1 MPNQILAR
9 KEELLDKKTRE
20 KNNNF
25 EEENFKKSDIQN
37 SQEENIKTN
46 TTLEF
51 KNEEIQKNFKHK
63 NIKIN
68 YNKELKKEA
77 EEIPNNTHLQTNTIE
92 DTKNKIDDQ
101 KNTQNSLITDNRK
114 NTNNTYL
121 PRKSSALEIF
131 LIFASIILAIFL
143 ICFLTFTFLNIKN
156 TKIISNI
163 FIQTYDVSNLTQE
176 EAIKKINNIITSQ
189 IPEELTLKHND
200 YETSISTKELNIQFD
215 TTNAVNNAYKVG
227 RTGNL
232 LQNDLT
238 ILQTKFQKKQFT
250 LNLTLD
256 IESLKKQLQDISGK
270 LPDKVKESSY
280 YIEGSNLILTKGET
294 GAVVDVDK
302 TASEIIEQIQNL
314 NVKNNTIEIAT
325 EEKSPSALDIDSIH
339 SELYSEAKDAYFTQ
353 NPYSIYPSENGVD
366 FAISIDDAKAML
378 KEDKD
383 EYSIPLKVL
392 YPSVTTNM
400 LGTEAFPNL
409 LSQYS
414 TSYSTKNQKRT
425 TNLRLAANKING
437 TVLMPGETFSYNKV
451 VGERTIAAGYQEAPI
466 YVSGKVVDGLGGG
479 ICQITT
485 TLYNAVVYANLEI
498 VERSNHQFVPSYAP
512 ASRDATV
519 VYGSIDFKFKNNR
532 NYPIKILCSV
542 QNGIANFQIYG
553 LKTDNDYEVVI
564 SNRVTGTTSNAI
576 YSEAYKILKQNGQVV
591 SSTLLSQDVYKIFII
606 FGINIINPIIVL
618 PIAFTSTAPAATSL
632 AIFAFSFFSI
642 VIISTIV
649 SIAVFIN
656 SAEITNANKITH
668 IIHSILLIFSNAP
681 AIITNTIITI

>member
-51 KNEEIQKNFKHK
+51 KNEEIQKNFKHE

-353 NPYSIYPSENGVD
+353 NPYSIYPSEMNQEEID
-366 FAISIDDAKAML
+366 INAISIDDAKAML

-591 SSTLLSQDVYKIFII
+591 SSTLLSQDVYKR
-606 FGINIINPIIVL
+606 
-618 PIAFTSTAPAATSL
+618 
-632 AIFAFSFFSI
+632 
-642 VIISTIV
+642 
-649 SIAVFIN
+649 
-656 SAEITNANKITH
+656 H
-668 IIHSILLIFSNAP
+668 
-681 AIITNTIITI
+681 

>member
-1 MPNQILAR
+1 MPNQIIANTEKVIEQETIEKNTEQEKTNSIVNEDITI
-9 KEELLDKKTRE
+9 KEETE
-20 KNNNF
+20 SKNNSEKITPV
-25 EEENFKKSDIQN
+25 EEYLQI
-37 SQEENIKTN
+37 SQTEEPKQTH
-46 TTLEF
+46 TT
-51 KNEEIQKNFKHK
+51 
-63 NIKIN
+63 
-68 YNKELKKEA
+68 A
-77 EEIPNNTHLQTNTIE
+77 LQVI
-92 DTKNKIDDQ
+92 
-101 KNTQNSLITDNRK
+101 LI
-114 NTNNTYL
+114 
-121 PRKSSALEIF
+121 I
-131 LIFASIILAIFL
+131 ASIILAIFL
-143 ICFLTFTFLNIKN
+143 IFFLTFTIVN
-156 TKIISNI
+156 TKSNKIISNI
-163 FIQTYDVSNLTQE
+163 FIQNYDISNLTQE
-176 EAIKKINNIITSQ
+176 DAVKKINNIITSQ
-189 IPEELTLKHND
+189 IPEEITLKHND

-215 TTNAVNNAYKVG
+215 TTTAVNDAYKIG

-238 ILQTKFQKKQFT
+238 ILETKLQRKQFS
-250 LNLTLD
+250 LKLSLD
-256 IESLKKQLQDISGK
+256 TDTLKKQLQDISGK

-294 GAVVDVDK
+294 GVVVDVDK

-314 NVKNNTIEIAT
+314 NVKNNSIEIST

-353 NPYSIYPSENGVD
+353 NPYAIFPSENGVD
-366 FAISIDDAKAML
+366 FAISIDEAKAML
-378 KEDKD
+378 QEDKE
-383 EYSIPLKVL
+383 EYAIPLKVL

-400 LGTEAFPNL
+400 LGSEAFPNL

-414 TSYSTKNQKRT
+414 TSYSTRDQKRT

-485 TLYNAVVYANLEI
+485 TLYNAVVYANLDI

-532 NYPIKILCSV
+532 NYPIKIVCSV

-553 LKTDNDYEVVI
+553 LKTDNDYEVTI

-576 YSEAYKILKQNGQVV
+576 YSQAYKILKQNGQVV
-591 SSTLLSQDVYKIFII
+591 SSTLLSQDVYKR
-606 FGINIINPIIVL
+606 
-618 PIAFTSTAPAATSL
+618 
-632 AIFAFSFFSI
+632 
-642 VIISTIV
+642 
-649 SIAVFIN
+649 
-656 SAEITNANKITH
+656 H
-668 IIHSILLIFSNAP
+668 
-681 AIITNTIITI
+681 

>member
-1 MPNQILAR
+1 MPNQIIANTEKVIEQETIEKNTEQEKTNSIVNEDITI
-9 KEELLDKKTRE
+9 KEETE
-20 KNNNF
+20 SKNNSEKITPV
-25 EEENFKKSDIQN
+25 EEYLQI
-37 SQEENIKTN
+37 SQTEEPKQTH
-46 TTLEF
+46 TT
-51 KNEEIQKNFKHK
+51 
-63 NIKIN
+63 
-68 YNKELKKEA
+68 A
-77 EEIPNNTHLQTNTIE
+77 LQVI
-92 DTKNKIDDQ
+92 
-101 KNTQNSLITDNRK
+101 LI
-114 NTNNTYL
+114 
-121 PRKSSALEIF
+121 I
-131 LIFASIILAIFL
+131 ASIILAIFL
-143 ICFLTFTFLNIKN
+143 IFFLTFTIVN
-156 TKIISNI
+156 TKSNKIISNI
-163 FIQTYDVSNLTQE
+163 FIQNYDISNLTQE
-176 EAIKKINNIITSQ
+176 DAVKKMNNIITSQ
-189 IPEELTLKHND
+189 IPEEITLKHND

-215 TTNAVNNAYKVG
+215 TTTAVNDAYKVG

-238 ILQTKFQKKQFT
+238 ILETKLQRKQFS
-250 LNLTLD
+250 LKLSLD
-256 IESLKKQLQDISGK
+256 TDTLKKQLQDISGK

-294 GAVVDVDK
+294 GVVVDVDK

-314 NVKNNTIEIAT
+314 NVKNNSIEIST

-353 NPYSIYPSENGVD
+353 NPYAIFPSENGVD
-366 FAISIDDAKAML
+366 FAISIDEAKAML
-378 KEDKD
+378 QEDKE
-383 EYSIPLKVL
+383 EYAIPLKVL

-400 LGTEAFPNL
+400 LGSEAFPNL

-414 TSYSTKNQKRT
+414 TSYSTRDQKRT

-485 TLYNAVVYANLEI
+485 TLYNAVVYANLDI

-532 NYPIKILCSV
+532 DYPIKIVCSV

-553 LKTDNDYEVVI
+553 LKTDNDYEVTI

-576 YSEAYKILKQNGQVV
+576 YSQAYKILKQNGQVV
-591 SSTLLSQDVYKIFII
+591 SSTLLSQDVYKR
-606 FGINIINPIIVL
+606 
-618 PIAFTSTAPAATSL
+618 
-632 AIFAFSFFSI
+632 
-642 VIISTIV
+642 
-649 SIAVFIN
+649 
-656 SAEITNANKITH
+656 H
-668 IIHSILLIFSNAP
+668 
-681 AIITNTIITI
+681 

>member
-51 KNEEIQKNFKHK
+51 KNEEIQKNFKHE

-215 TTNAVNNAYKVG
+215 TTNAINNAYKVG

-451 VGERTIAAGYQEAPI
+451 VGERTIAAGYKEAPI

-591 SSTLLSQDVYKIFII
+591 SSTLLSQDVYKR
-606 FGINIINPIIVL
+606 
-618 PIAFTSTAPAATSL
+618 
-632 AIFAFSFFSI
+632 
-642 VIISTIV
+642 
-649 SIAVFIN
+649 
-656 SAEITNANKITH
+656 H
-668 IIHSILLIFSNAP
+668 
-681 AIITNTIITI
+681 

>member
-1 MPNQILAR
+1 MPNQIISNTEKVIEQETIEKNTEQEKTNSIVNEDITI
-9 KEELLDKKTRE
+9 KEETE
-20 KNNNF
+20 SKNNSEKITPV
-25 EEENFKKSDIQN
+25 EEYLQI
-37 SQEENIKTN
+37 SQTEEPKQTH
-46 TTLEF
+46 TT
-51 KNEEIQKNFKHK
+51 
-63 NIKIN
+63 
-68 YNKELKKEA
+68 A
-77 EEIPNNTHLQTNTIE
+77 LQVI
-92 DTKNKIDDQ
+92 
-101 KNTQNSLITDNRK
+101 LI
-114 NTNNTYL
+114 
-121 PRKSSALEIF
+121 I
-131 LIFASIILAIFL
+131 ASIILAIFL
-143 ICFLTFTFLNIKN
+143 IFFLTFTIVN
-156 TKIISNI
+156 TKSNKIISNI
-163 FIQTYDVSNLTQE
+163 FIQNYDISNLTQE
-176 EAIKKINNIITSQ
+176 DAVKKMNNIITSQ
-189 IPEELTLKHND
+189 IPEEITLKHND

-215 TTNAVNNAYKVG
+215 TTTAVNDAYKIG

-238 ILQTKFQKKQFT
+238 ILETKLQRKQFS
-250 LNLTLD
+250 LKLSLD
-256 IESLKKQLQDISGK
+256 TDTLKKQLQDISGK

-294 GAVVDVDK
+294 GVVVDVDK

-314 NVKNNTIEIAT
+314 NVKNNSIEIST

-353 NPYSIYPSENGVD
+353 NPYAIFPSENGVD
-366 FAISIDDAKAML
+366 FAISIDEAKAML
-378 KEDKD
+378 QENKE
-383 EYSIPLKVL
+383 EYAIPLKVL

-400 LGTEAFPNL
+400 LGSEAFPNL

-414 TSYSTKNQKRT
+414 TSYSTRDQKRT

-485 TLYNAVVYANLEI
+485 TLYNAVVYANLDI

-532 NYPIKILCSV
+532 DYPIKIVCSV

-553 LKTDNDYEVVI
+553 LKTDNDYEVTI

-576 YSEAYKILKQNGQVV
+576 YSQAYKILKQNGQVV
-591 SSTLLSQDVYKIFII
+591 SSTLLSQDVYKR
-606 FGINIINPIIVL
+606 
-618 PIAFTSTAPAATSL
+618 
-632 AIFAFSFFSI
+632 
-642 VIISTIV
+642 
-649 SIAVFIN
+649 
-656 SAEITNANKITH
+656 H
-668 IIHSILLIFSNAP
+668 
-681 AIITNTIITI
+681 

>member
-51 KNEEIQKNFKHK
+51 KNEEIQKNFKHE

-414 TSYSTKNQKRT
+414 TSYSTRNQKRT

-591 SSTLLSQDVYKIFII
+591 SSTLLSQDVYKR
-606 FGINIINPIIVL
+606 
-618 PIAFTSTAPAATSL
+618 
-632 AIFAFSFFSI
+632 
-642 VIISTIV
+642 
-649 SIAVFIN
+649 
-656 SAEITNANKITH
+656 H
-668 IIHSILLIFSNAP
+668 
-681 AIITNTIITI
+681 

>member
-51 KNEEIQKNFKHK
+51 KNEEIQKNFKHE

-553 LKTDNDYEVVI
+553 LKTDNDY
-564 SNRVTGTTSNAI
+564 
-576 YSEAYKILKQNGQVV
+576 
-591 SSTLLSQDVYKIFII
+591 
-606 FGINIINPIIVL
+606 
-618 PIAFTSTAPAATSL
+618 
-632 AIFAFSFFSI
+632 
-642 VIISTIV
+642 
-649 SIAVFIN
+649 
-656 SAEITNANKITH
+656 
-668 IIHSILLIFSNAP
+668 
-681 AIITNTIITI
+681 

>member
-51 KNEEIQKNFKHK
+51 KNEEIQKNFKHE

-591 SSTLLSQDVYKIFII
+591 SSTLLSQDVYKR
-606 FGINIINPIIVL
+606 
-618 PIAFTSTAPAATSL
+618 
-632 AIFAFSFFSI
+632 
-642 VIISTIV
+642 
-649 SIAVFIN
+649 
-656 SAEITNANKITH
+656 H
-668 IIHSILLIFSNAP
+668 
-681 AIITNTIITI
+681 

>member
-1 MPNQILAR
+1 MPNQIIANTEKVIEQETIEKNTEQEKTNSVVNEDITI
-9 KEELLDKKTRE
+9 KEETE
-20 KNNNF
+20 SKNNSEKIAPV
-25 EEENFKKSDIQN
+25 EEYLQI
-37 SQEENIKTN
+37 SQTEEPKQTH
-46 TTLEF
+46 TT
-51 KNEEIQKNFKHK
+51 
-63 NIKIN
+63 
-68 YNKELKKEA
+68 A
-77 EEIPNNTHLQTNTIE
+77 LQVI
-92 DTKNKIDDQ
+92 
-101 KNTQNSLITDNRK
+101 LI
-114 NTNNTYL
+114 
-121 PRKSSALEIF
+121 I
-131 LIFASIILAIFL
+131 ASIILAIFL
-143 ICFLTFTFLNIKN
+143 IFFLTFTIVN
-156 TKIISNI
+156 TKSNKIISNI
-163 FIQTYDVSNLTQE
+163 FIQNYDISNLTQE
-176 EAIKKINNIITSQ
+176 DAVKKMNNIITSK
-189 IPEELTLKHND
+189 IPEEITLKHND

-215 TTNAVNNAYKVG
+215 TTTAVNDAYKIG

-238 ILQTKFQKKQFT
+238 ILETKLQRKQFS
-250 LNLTLD
+250 LKLSLD
-256 IESLKKQLQDISGK
+256 TDTLKKQLQDISGK

-294 GAVVDVDK
+294 GVVVDVDK

-314 NVKNNTIEIAT
+314 NVKNNSIEIST

-353 NPYSIYPSENGVD
+353 NPYAIFPSENGVD
-366 FAISIDDAKAML
+366 FAISIDEAKAML
-378 KEDKD
+378 QEDKE
-383 EYSIPLKVL
+383 EYTIPLKVL

-400 LGTEAFPNL
+400 LGSEAFPNL

-414 TSYSTKNQKRT
+414 TSYSTRDQKRT

-485 TLYNAVVYANLEI
+485 TLYNAVVYANLDI

-532 NYPIKILCSV
+532 NYPIKIVCSV

-553 LKTDNDYEVVI
+553 LKTDNDYEVTI

-591 SSTLLSQDVYKIFII
+591 SSTLLSQDVYKR
-606 FGINIINPIIVL
+606 
-618 PIAFTSTAPAATSL
+618 
-632 AIFAFSFFSI
+632 
-642 VIISTIV
+642 
-649 SIAVFIN
+649 
-656 SAEITNANKITH
+656 H
-668 IIHSILLIFSNAP
+668 
-681 AIITNTIITI
+681 

>member
-51 KNEEIQKNFKHK
+51 KNEEIQKNFKHE

-101 KNTQNSLITDNRK
+101 KNTQNSLISDNRK

-591 SSTLLSQDVYKIFII
+591 SSTLLSQDVYKR
-606 FGINIINPIIVL
+606 
-618 PIAFTSTAPAATSL
+618 
-632 AIFAFSFFSI
+632 
-642 VIISTIV
+642 
-649 SIAVFIN
+649 
-656 SAEITNANKITH
+656 H
-668 IIHSILLIFSNAP
+668 
-681 AIITNTIITI
+681 

>member
-9 KEELLDKKTRE
+9 KEEFLDKKTTE

-25 EEENFKKSDIQN
+25 EEENFKKSNIQN
-37 SQEENIKTN
+37 SQKENIKTD
-46 TTLEF
+46 TTLEL
-51 KNEEIQKNFKHK
+51 KNEGIQKNFKHE
-63 NIKIN
+63 NIEIN

-92 DTKNKIDDQ
+92 DIKNKIDDQ
-101 KNTQNSLITDNRK
+101 KNTQNSLTTYNKK
-114 NTNNTYL
+114 NNNNTYL

-227 RTGNL
+227 KTGNL

-392 YPSVTTNM
+392 YPSVATNI
-400 LGTEAFPNL
+400 LVTEAFPNL

-591 SSTLLSQDVYKIFII
+591 SSTLLSQDVYKR
-606 FGINIINPIIVL
+606 
-618 PIAFTSTAPAATSL
+618 
-632 AIFAFSFFSI
+632 
-642 VIISTIV
+642 
-649 SIAVFIN
+649 
-656 SAEITNANKITH
+656 H
-668 IIHSILLIFSNAP
+668 
-681 AIITNTIITI
+681 

>member
-51 KNEEIQKNFKHK
+51 KNEEIQKNFKHE

-542 QNGIANFQIYG
+542 QKGIANFQIYG
-553 LKTDNDYEVVI
+553 LKNDNDY
-564 SNRVTGTTSNAI
+564 
-576 YSEAYKILKQNGQVV
+576 
-591 SSTLLSQDVYKIFII
+591 
-606 FGINIINPIIVL
+606 
-618 PIAFTSTAPAATSL
+618 
-632 AIFAFSFFSI
+632 
-642 VIISTIV
+642 
-649 SIAVFIN
+649 
-656 SAEITNANKITH
+656 
-668 IIHSILLIFSNAP
+668 
-681 AIITNTIITI
+681 

>member
-1 MPNQILAR
+1 MPNQILAS

-51 KNEEIQKNFKHK
+51 KNEEIQKNFKHE

-553 LKTDNDYEVVI
+553 LKTNNDYEVVI

-591 SSTLLSQDVYKIFII
+591 SSTLLSQDVYKR
-606 FGINIINPIIVL
+606 
-618 PIAFTSTAPAATSL
+618 
-632 AIFAFSFFSI
+632 
-642 VIISTIV
+642 
-649 SIAVFIN
+649 
-656 SAEITNANKITH
+656 H
-668 IIHSILLIFSNAP
+668 
-681 AIITNTIITI
+681 

>member
-1 MPNQILAR
+1 MPNQIIANTEKVIEQETIEKNTEQEKTNSIVNEDITI
-9 KEELLDKKTRE
+9 KEETE
-20 KNNNF
+20 SKNNSEKITPV
-25 EEENFKKSDIQN
+25 EEYLQI
-37 SQEENIKTN
+37 SQTEEPKQTH
-46 TTLEF
+46 TT
-51 KNEEIQKNFKHK
+51 
-63 NIKIN
+63 
-68 YNKELKKEA
+68 A
-77 EEIPNNTHLQTNTIE
+77 LQVI
-92 DTKNKIDDQ
+92 
-101 KNTQNSLITDNRK
+101 LI
-114 NTNNTYL
+114 
-121 PRKSSALEIF
+121 I
-131 LIFASIILAIFL
+131 ASIILAIFL
-143 ICFLTFTFLNIKN
+143 IFFLTFTIVN
-156 TKIISNI
+156 TKSNKIISNI
-163 FIQTYDVSNLTQE
+163 FIQNYDISNLTQE
-176 EAIKKINNIITSQ
+176 DGVKKMNNIITSQ
-189 IPEELTLKHND
+189 IPEEITLKHND

-215 TTNAVNNAYKVG
+215 TTTAVNDAYKIG

-238 ILQTKFQKKQFT
+238 ILETKLQRKQFS
-250 LNLTLD
+250 LKLSLD
-256 IESLKKQLQDISGK
+256 TDTLKKQLQDISGK

-294 GAVVDVDK
+294 GVVVDVDK

-314 NVKNNTIEIAT
+314 NVKNNSIEIST

-353 NPYSIYPSENGVD
+353 NPYAIFPSENGVD
-366 FAISIDDAKAML
+366 FAISIDEAKAML
-378 KEDKD
+378 QEDKE
-383 EYSIPLKVL
+383 EYAIPLKVL

-400 LGTEAFPNL
+400 LGSEAFPNL

-414 TSYSTKNQKRT
+414 TSYSTRDQKRT

-485 TLYNAVVYANLEI
+485 TLYNAVVYANLDI

-532 NYPIKILCSV
+532 NYPIKIVCSV

-553 LKTDNDYEVVI
+553 LKTDNDYEVTI

-576 YSEAYKILKQNGQVV
+576 YSQAYKILKQNGQVV
-591 SSTLLSQDVYKIFII
+591 SSTLLSQDVYKR
-606 FGINIINPIIVL
+606 
-618 PIAFTSTAPAATSL
+618 
-632 AIFAFSFFSI
+632 
-642 VIISTIV
+642 
-649 SIAVFIN
+649 
-656 SAEITNANKITH
+656 H
-668 IIHSILLIFSNAP
+668 
-681 AIITNTIITI
+681 

>member
-1 MPNQILAR
+1 MPNQIIANTEKVIEQETIEKNTEQEKTNSVVNEDITT
-9 KEELLDKKTRE
+9 KEETE
-20 KNNNF
+20 SKNNSEKIAPV
-25 EEENFKKSDIQN
+25 EEYLQI
-37 SQEENIKTN
+37 SQTEEPKQTH
-46 TTLEF
+46 TT
-51 KNEEIQKNFKHK
+51 
-63 NIKIN
+63 
-68 YNKELKKEA
+68 A
-77 EEIPNNTHLQTNTIE
+77 LQVI
-92 DTKNKIDDQ
+92 
-101 KNTQNSLITDNRK
+101 LI
-114 NTNNTYL
+114 
-121 PRKSSALEIF
+121 I
-131 LIFASIILAIFL
+131 ASIILAIFL
-143 ICFLTFTFLNIKN
+143 IFFLTFTIVN
-156 TKIISNI
+156 TKSNKIISNI
-163 FIQTYDVSNLTQE
+163 FIQNYDISNLTQE
-176 EAIKKINNIITSQ
+176 DAVKKMNNIITSK
-189 IPEELTLKHND
+189 IPEEITLKHND

-215 TTNAVNNAYKVG
+215 TTTAVNDAYKIG

-238 ILQTKFQKKQFT
+238 ILETKLQRKQFS
-250 LNLTLD
+250 LKLSLD
-256 IESLKKQLQDISGK
+256 TDTLKKQLQDISGK

-294 GAVVDVDK
+294 GVVVDVDK

-314 NVKNNTIEIAT
+314 NVKNNSIEIST

-353 NPYSIYPSENGVD
+353 NPYAIFPSENGVD
-366 FAISIDDAKAML
+366 FAISIDEAKAML
-378 KEDKD
+378 QEDKE
-383 EYSIPLKVL
+383 EYTIPLKVL

-400 LGTEAFPNL
+400 LGSEAFPNL

-414 TSYSTKNQKRT
+414 TSYSTRDQKRT

-485 TLYNAVVYANLEI
+485 TLYNAVVYANLDI

-532 NYPIKILCSV
+532 NYPIKIVCSV

-553 LKTDNDYEVVI
+553 LKTDNDYEVTI

-591 SSTLLSQDVYKIFII
+591 SSTLLSQDVYKR
-606 FGINIINPIIVL
+606 
-618 PIAFTSTAPAATSL
+618 
-632 AIFAFSFFSI
+632 
-642 VIISTIV
+642 
-649 SIAVFIN
+649 
-656 SAEITNANKITH
+656 H
-668 IIHSILLIFSNAP
+668 
-681 AIITNTIITI
+681 

>member
-1 MPNQILAR
+1 MPNQIIANTEKVIEQETIEKNTEQEKTNSIVNEDITI
-9 KEELLDKKTRE
+9 KEETE
-20 KNNNF
+20 SKNNSEKITPV
-25 EEENFKKSDIQN
+25 EEYLQI
-37 SQEENIKTN
+37 SQTEEPKQTH
-46 TTLEF
+46 TT
-51 KNEEIQKNFKHK
+51 
-63 NIKIN
+63 
-68 YNKELKKEA
+68 A
-77 EEIPNNTHLQTNTIE
+77 LQVI
-92 DTKNKIDDQ
+92 
-101 KNTQNSLITDNRK
+101 LI
-114 NTNNTYL
+114 
-121 PRKSSALEIF
+121 I
-131 LIFASIILAIFL
+131 ASIILAIFL
-143 ICFLTFTFLNIKN
+143 VFFLTFTIVN
-156 TKIISNI
+156 TKSNKIISNI
-163 FIQTYDVSNLTQE
+163 FIQNYDISNLTQE
-176 EAIKKINNIITSQ
+176 DAVKKMNNIITSQ
-189 IPEELTLKHND
+189 IPEEITLKHND

-215 TTNAVNNAYKVG
+215 TTTAVNNAYKVG

-238 ILQTKFQKKQFT
+238 ILETKLQRKQFS
-250 LNLTLD
+250 LKLSLD
-256 IESLKKQLQDISGK
+256 TDTLKKQLQDISGK

-294 GAVVDVDK
+294 GVVVDVDK

-314 NVKNNTIEIAT
+314 NVKNNSIEIST

-353 NPYSIYPSENGVD
+353 NPYAIFPSENGVD
-366 FAISIDDAKAML
+366 FAISIDEAKAML
-378 KEDKD
+378 QEDKE
-383 EYSIPLKVL
+383 EYAIPLKVL

-400 LGTEAFPNL
+400 IGSEAFPNL

-414 TSYSTKNQKRT
+414 TSYSTRDQKRT

-485 TLYNAVVYANLEI
+485 TLYNAVVYANLDI

-532 NYPIKILCSV
+532 DYPIKIVCSV

-553 LKTDNDYEVVI
+553 LKTDNDYEVTI

-576 YSEAYKILKQNGQVV
+576 YSQAYKILKQNGQVV
-591 SSTLLSQDVYKIFII
+591 SSTLLSQDVYKR
-606 FGINIINPIIVL
+606 
-618 PIAFTSTAPAATSL
+618 
-632 AIFAFSFFSI
+632 
-642 VIISTIV
+642 
-649 SIAVFIN
+649 
-656 SAEITNANKITH
+656 H
-668 IIHSILLIFSNAP
+668 
-681 AIITNTIITI
+681 

>member
-1 MPNQILAR
+1 MILVMLGTQNNSFNRLLEQIDNL
-9 KEELLDKKTRE
+9 
-20 KNNNF
+20 
-25 EEENFKKSDIQN
+25 I
-37 SQEENIKTN
+37 QEEKIQEEVIVQAGYTKYKS
-46 TTLEF
+46 
-51 KNEEIQKNFKHK
+51 KNMEIFDLISKDEIQRYQQEASYVITHGGAGSIITSLKYGKKVIAVPRKHEYGEHVNNHQEEIV
-63 NIKIN
+63 
-68 YNKELKKEA
+68 ELFSKKGY
-77 EEIPNNTHLQTNTIE
+77 ILGVE
-92 DTKNKIDDQ
+92 DVKD
-101 KNTQNSLITDNRK
+101 L
-114 NTNNTYL
+114 
-121 PRKSSALEIF
+121 
-131 LIFASIILAIFL
+131 
-143 ICFLTFTFLNIKN
+143 
-156 TKIISNI
+156 
-163 FIQTYDVSNLTQE
+163 E

-378 KEDKD
+378 QEDKD

-414 TSYSTKNQKRT
+414 TSYSTRNQKRT

-591 SSTLLSQDVYKIFII
+591 SSTLLSQDVYKR
-606 FGINIINPIIVL
+606 
-618 PIAFTSTAPAATSL
+618 
-632 AIFAFSFFSI
+632 
-642 VIISTIV
+642 
-649 SIAVFIN
+649 
-656 SAEITNANKITH
+656 H
-668 IIHSILLIFSNAP
+668 
-681 AIITNTIITI
+681 

>member
-1 MPNQILAR
+1 MPNQIIANTEKVIEQETIEKNTEQEKTNSIVNEDITI
-9 KEELLDKKTRE
+9 KEETE
-20 KNNNF
+20 SKNNSEKITPV
-25 EEENFKKSDIQN
+25 EEYLQI
-37 SQEENIKTN
+37 SQTEEPKQTH
-46 TTLEF
+46 TT
-51 KNEEIQKNFKHK
+51 
-63 NIKIN
+63 
-68 YNKELKKEA
+68 A
-77 EEIPNNTHLQTNTIE
+77 LQVI
-92 DTKNKIDDQ
+92 
-101 KNTQNSLITDNRK
+101 LI
-114 NTNNTYL
+114 
-121 PRKSSALEIF
+121 I
-131 LIFASIILAIFL
+131 ASIILAIFL
-143 ICFLTFTFLNIKN
+143 IFFLTFTIVN
-156 TKIISNI
+156 TKSNKIISNI
-163 FIQTYDVSNLTQE
+163 FIQNYDISNLTQE
-176 EAIKKINNIITSQ
+176 DAVKKMNNIITSQ
-189 IPEELTLKHND
+189 IPEEITLKHND

-215 TTNAVNNAYKVG
+215 TTTAVNDAYKVG

-238 ILQTKFQKKQFT
+238 ILETKLQRKQFS
-250 LNLTLD
+250 LKLSLD
-256 IESLKKQLQDISGK
+256 TDTLKKQLQDISGK

-294 GAVVDVDK
+294 GVVVDVDK

-314 NVKNNTIEIAT
+314 NVKNNSIEIST

-353 NPYSIYPSENGVD
+353 NPYAIFPSENGVD
-366 FAISIDDAKAML
+366 FAISIDEAKAML
-378 KEDKD
+378 QEDKE
-383 EYSIPLKVL
+383 EYAIPLKVL

-400 LGTEAFPNL
+400 IGSEAFPNL

-414 TSYSTKNQKRT
+414 TSYSTRNQKRT

-485 TLYNAVVYANLEI
+485 TLYNAVVYANLDI

-532 NYPIKILCSV
+532 DYPIKIVCSV

-553 LKTDNDYEVVI
+553 LKTDNDYEVTI

-576 YSEAYKILKQNGQVV
+576 YSQAYKILKQNGQVV
-591 SSTLLSQDVYKIFII
+591 SSTLLSQDVYKR
-606 FGINIINPIIVL
+606 
-618 PIAFTSTAPAATSL
+618 
-632 AIFAFSFFSI
+632 
-642 VIISTIV
+642 
-649 SIAVFIN
+649 
-656 SAEITNANKITH
+656 H
-668 IIHSILLIFSNAP
+668 
-681 AIITNTIITI
+681 